1 MEIEAVS
8 RSYRRWAPIYDRTFG
23 AITDAGRLK
32 AVDYINGRQGS
43 VLEVGV
49 GTGLSLGRYRP
60 HLAITGI
67 DISAEMLAKARAKV
81 ARDGLAHVR
90 ELREMDARQL
100 DFPDGAFDTVVA
112 MYVVSV
118 VPEPERVVAEMARV
132 CRPGGEVLIVGHF
145 ARDRGMLSLLER
157 AFAPFANLLGWH
169 SDFEKDRVLGE
180 PRLAVRE
187 ERTFPPFG
195 MFTFLRME
203 RAA

>member
-32 AVDYINGRQGS
+32 AVDYINGRAGS

-60 HLAITGI
+60 HLAVTGI
-67 DISAEMLAKARAKV
+67 DISGEMLAKARAKV
-81 ARDGLAHVR
+81 ARDGLAHVKD
-90 ELREMDARQL
+90 LREMDARTL
-100 DFPDGAFDTVVA
+100 DFPDASFDTVVA
-112 MYVVSV
+112 MYVISV
-118 VPEPERVVAEMARV
+118 VPEPERVMAEMARV

-145 ARDRGMLSLLER
+145 ARDQGMLSVLER

-169 SDFEKDRVLGE
+169 SDFEKARVLGE
-180 PRLAVRE
+180 PRLSVKDEA
-187 ERTFPPFG
+187 TFPPFG
-195 MFTFLRME
+195 MFTFLRFA
-203 RAA
+203 RA